1 MPANRPARSHSQPQL
16 SRESRKNPHK
26 KFLASPSDLN
36 LTLTE
41 IVYPACNTRELTF
54 EPRPPTFCHKEH
66 SPGLKTSCPRGA
78 SGVASRPAVIAPQSS
93 CGHASA
99 LDMTPSTTPKRNP
112 QRAQRSN
119 RAGLTVTRR
128 GPGAISNGR
137 TAPAFRRLVRSCE
150 ARASFPWAPRLARA
164 ATDSRA
170 ATRPHH
176 FSDPL
181 CKAVKTIVVSWVSG
195 AR

>member
-78 SGVASRPAVIAPQSS
+78 SGVPSQFVPGLVSDRQDQTASHIKSLSQP
-93 CGHASA
+93 
-99 LDMTPSTTPKRNP
+99 
-112 QRAQRSN
+112 RSLGADAKTSGK
-119 RAGLTVTRR
+119 AGK
-128 GPGAISNGR
+128 PGAQGR
-137 TAPAFRRLVRSCE
+137 SLGM
-150 ARASFPWAPRLARA
+150 ARP
-164 ATDSRA
+164 TSR
-170 ATRPHH
+170 
-176 FSDPL
+176 
-181 CKAVKTIVVSWVSG
+181 SG
-195 AR
+195 AGYVIGTISAPSGSRWTQHAAYGAWRGSGKMAQ